1 VPDGFTR
8 TQLRSA
14 FGREF
19 DGVVVEQE
27 EIDFSVLDKVKFV
40 YAL

>member
-1 VPDGFTR
+1 MPDGFTR

-14 FGREF
+14 FVRES